1 MDNKDDKSSD
11 VKATTKRDKWMPLI
25 VLALFLLLVSE
36 FFGTSCF
43 FSSVFGIP
51 CAGCGSTR
59 AVRLLLQG
67 KVADALRMHPLIF
80 LTLFL
85 LVVIPAFAVARFI
98 AKKRGKPFRSP
109 LSRRATE
116 IIFFSLAALY
126 LVVYIIRMILLF
138 PHTEPMLYNKSSVW
152 GKLISLIRGVFFR

>member
-1 MDNKDDKSSD
+1 
-11 VKATTKRDKWMPLI
+11 
-25 VLALFLLLVSE
+25 
-36 FFGTSCF
+36 
-43 FSSVFGIP
+43 
-51 CAGCGSTR
+51 
-59 AVRLLLQG
+59 
-67 KVADALRMHPLIF
+67 MHPLIF